1 MNVADLLNQLGG
13 VGSVARELG
22 ISESQARSG
31 AEALLPALLG
41 GFKQQAQSQ
50 PAGLGGLVEM
60 LGRMGGGGLMDDVL
74 GAQPTNIDRG
84 NQVLGQI
91 FGSKDVSRAVAQNAG
106 GQTGLDPV
114 VLKKMLPMLGM
125 LVAGYMSKQGAPG
138 ALPAQPAAP
147 QAGGLGGMLGT
158 MLGGQG
164 AAPPTGRSAGG
175 LASMLDLDGDGNPLN
190 DLVGMLGKLRR

>member
-1 MNVADLLNQLGG
+1 MNVSDLLNQMGG

-22 ISESQARSG
+22 IHESQARNG
-31 AEALLPALLG
+31 AEALLPAVLG

-50 PAGLGGLVEM
+50 PAGLGGLMEV

-91 FGSKDVSRAVAQNAG
+91 FGSKDVSRTVAQNAG
-106 GQTGLDPV
+106 GQTGLDPE

-125 LVAGYMSKQGAPG
+125 LVAGFMSKQGAPG
-138 ALPAQPAAP
+138 AMPAQPAAP

-164 AAPPTGRSAGG
+164 AAPPAGRSAGG

-190 DLVGMLGKLRR
+190 DLVGMLGKLKR